1 MQTLDSFLKSVQQ
14 RAFITAK
21 LATSHNEDALD
32 LVQDSMLKLARSY
45 SDRDPQDWPKLFQR
59 ILQNAIK
66 DWYRRQK
73 VRSILYWWQQHDKS
87 EEELAAVAVG
97 GCTVESP
104 ADLQHNQQLRQ
115 QLYQAIE
122 QLPKRQQQA
131 FVLRA
136 WWEHSTEETAQI
148 MGCSQGSVKTH
159 YSRASSAMAE
169 LLRETV
175 SDNE

>member
-1 MQTLDSFLKSVQQ
+1 MQSLDRFLKEVQQ

-21 LATSHNEDALD
+21 LATSHDEEALD

-45 SDRDPQDWPKLFQR
+45 SDRNPEDWPKLFQR

-87 EEELAAVAVG
+87 EEELAIVTVAG
-97 GCTVESP
+97 HT
-104 ADLQHNQQLRQ
+104 ADSAADQRHNQQLNQ

-122 QLPKRQQQA
+122 QLPRRQQQA

-169 LLRETV
+169 MLRETV
-175 SDNE
+175 NDND

>member
-1 MQTLDSFLKSVQQ
+1 MQTLDRFLQSVQR

-21 LATSHNEDALD
+21 LATSHDEEALD

-45 SDRDPQDWPKLFQR
+45 SERDPEDWPKLFQR

-73 VRSILYWWQQHDKS
+73 VRSILYWWQQYDKT
-87 EEELAAVAVG
+87 EEELAVITLAG
-97 GCTVESP
+97 QTVDAA
-104 ADLQHNQQLRQ
+104 ADQQYHQQLNQQI
-115 QLYQAIE
+115 YQAIE
-122 QLPKRQQQA
+122 QLPRRQQQA

-159 YSRASSAMAE
+159 YSRASTAMAE
-169 LLRETV
+169 MLRETV